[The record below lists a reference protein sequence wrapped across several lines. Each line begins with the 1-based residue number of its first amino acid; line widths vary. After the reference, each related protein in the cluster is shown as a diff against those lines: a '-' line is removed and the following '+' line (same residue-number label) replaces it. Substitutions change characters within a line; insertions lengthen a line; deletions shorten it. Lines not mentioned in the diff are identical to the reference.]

1 MAIQEGTQFGPY
13 RILERIGSGGMGE
26 VYRAL
31 DTRLEREVALKL
43 VSEQYLATELGSAGS
58 PSAGT
63 GGAGTPH
70 SRAHLSH
77 ERFLREAR
85 SAATL
90 NHPNICAIHDVGEQ
104 DGRPYLVMELLRGE
118 TLKLYEANAGGAGL
132 TPAEV
137 LTFSQQAASALA
149 AAHAQGIIHRDIKPA
164 NLFVTEA
171 GRGRKQIKILDFG
184 LAKRQGP
191 DAASP
196 DSRTMDAASG
206 AASDATSMGV
216 SNATA
221 AMDLTSPGS
230 TVGTVAYMSPEQA
243 RGAPLD
249 ARTDLFSLGTVI
261 YEMATGKKPF
271 DGDSTA
277 DVFAALLV
285 KEPLPVTAVNPAM
298 PQQLDA
304 IETKLLAKDKMHRYQ
319 NAEEL
324 LGDLEAVPVPA
335 GGGSSGR
342 VAVGPATPGAS
353 QSAVAAGLSAA
364 NQGAASRSGVG
375 AAGADRSGSHSFRA
389 GETEFRTAED
399 QDKREQAKR
408 GKRNILVVS
417 GIAVVILA
425 VAGVL
430 YMRRDRVPTPPAV
443 PAAPGTVAEEN
454 KDTIIIADFVNQTGD
469 PVFDTTL
476 NQALTAQ
483 LSQSPVLS
491 IVSQQHLRQSLQFLG
506 KKPEETIT
514 PAIAREIGERE
525 GIKAILTGTIGNLGK
540 QYLITLTAQNTATGD
555 QIATVEAQAAG
566 KEQVLDTL
574 DKAAAQM
581 RGKLGEDLASIKKL
595 NAPFGQAT
603 TPSLEAF
610 RAYAL
615 GDLAHQKGNDI
626 PEAQGH
632 YKRALE
638 LDPNLAMAWAR
649 LGVLD
654 LNSGQ
659 LGAAMANFTKAHD
672 LSANVSER
680 EKLYIDGHYY
690 TEVLGDLNKGAETLE
705 VATQEYPLQ
714 IDNFINLSAIY
725 QNLGQVEKSLDE
737 ALKALALQP
746 DDAVALG
753 NVFVGYSQMD
763 RPDEAKKYL
772 AEIKRLGLNGTQIE
786 IWQMIQAA
794 VRGDTAEVQR
804 IVAETAGR
812 PDQFTLTNVL
822 AGIQAESG
830 QFKLAEATYRQ
841 AAQQASQNKA
851 PDAEAS
857 SLLLAASAG
866 WPVDRCDDV
875 DGAVKQ
881 ALKLDKTKP
890 TQIAVAVTLVT
901 CGDQKRGTA
910 ALDDVAKKYPQDTA
924 VQQLTVPQGHAWLAL
939 KAGQPQKAIDLLE
952 RARPWDAVSP
962 GGYMRGLAYLQLHD
976 AQNAIAAFQ
985 AATKYRGYSITS
997 GNPYAL
1003 ALLGLGRAYAMA
1015 GNKVEA
1021 KKAYDRFFAEWKN
1034 ADSDLP
1040 VMAEAKKEYAGL

>member
-1 MAIQEGTQFGPY
+1 MAIQAGTQFGPY

-43 VSEQYLATELGSAGS
+43 VSDQYLATELGSGS
-58 PSAGT
+58 PSGP
-63 GGAGTPH
+63 GTPH

-132 TPAEV
+132 TAAEV

-149 AAHAQGIIHRDIKPA
+149 AAHAKGIIHRDIKPA

-191 DAASP
+191 EASP
-196 DSRTMDAASG
+196 DSRTMDAGSAS
-206 AASDATSMGV
+206 ASDATSMGMT
-216 SNATA
+216 NATA

-243 RGAPLD
+243 RGAALD

-285 KEPLPVTAVNPAM
+285 KEPLPVTAVNPGM
-298 PQQLDA
+298 PAELDA
-304 IETKLLAKDKMHRYQ
+304 IETKLLAKDKAQRYQ

-324 LGDLEAVPVPA
+324 LGDLEAVPVPSA
-335 GGGSSGR
+335 GSGSGR
-342 VAVGPATPGAS
+342 AAAAAAGSGSVKSAT
-353 QSAVAAGLSAA
+353 AAGLSAGLSA
-364 NQGAASRSGVG
+364 TSRSAVG
-375 AAGADRSGSHSFRA
+375 AAGADKSGSHSFRA
-389 GETEFRTAED
+389 GETEFRAAED
-399 QDKREQAKR
+399 VDKKEQAKR
-408 GKRNILVVS
+408 GKRNILLVA

-430 YMRRDRVPTPPAV
+430 YMRRGGVPTPPTV
-443 PAAPGTVAEEN
+443 PVAPGTVAEEN

-525 GIKAILTGTIGNLGK
+525 GIKAILTGTIANLGK

-638 LDPNLAMAWAR
+638 LDPKLAMAWAR

-672 LSANVSER
+672 LTANVSER

-725 QNLGQVEKSLDE
+725 QNLGQVEKAQDE

-753 NVFVGYSQMD
+753 NVFVNYSQMD

-772 AEIKRLGLNGTQIE
+772 AQIKQLGLNGTATE
-786 IWQMIQAA
+786 IWEMIQAA
-794 VRGDTAEVQR
+794 IKGDTAEVQR

-822 AGIQAESG
+822 AGIQAEDG

-841 AAQQASQNKA
+841 AAEQARQNKA
-851 PDAEAS
+851 PDAEAGY
-857 SLLLAASAG
+857 LLAAASAG

-890 TQIAVAVTLVT
+890 TQIAVAVALVT

-910 ALDDVAKKYPQDTA
+910 ALNDVAKKYPQDTI
-924 VQQLTVPQGHAWLAL
+924 VQQVSVPQGQAWLAL

-952 RARPWDAVSP
+952 RARPWDSVSP

-1015 GNKVEA
+1015 GNKAEA
-1021 KKAYDRFFAEWKN
+1021 KKAYDRFFVEWKN

-1040 VMAEAKKEYAGL
+1040 VIAEAKKEYAAL